1 MSRSLMFLGVGGA
14 GVEEDGN
21 NNLHNENLPQL

>member
-1 MSRSLMFLGVGGA
+1 MSRSLMFPGAGGT

-21 NNLHNENLPQL
+21 KNLHNENLPQL